1 MILWLKSAQNLQPTV
16 VSQSFLNTDDFHMWT
31 DPDLET
37 YTETC
42 PEDDKKTIG
51 QIFSSILAQTK

>member
-1 MILWLKSAQNLQPTV
+1 MHQNLQTV

-37 YTETC
+37 YTC
-42 PEDDKKTIG
+42 LEDDKKTIG
-51 QIFSSILAQTK
+51 QI